1 MNDKRGFLY
10 IANKTK
16 FIHEALISVKSLMK
30 HNDEKVCL
38 ICTQEI
44 FKEDLKKSF
53 DIVLCID
60 EMNNYTYLS
69 KVVGLNFT
77 PFEKTIFLDS
87 DTFITDK
94 ITELFDLLDFVD
106 LATTLEY
113 KLHTT
118 GPHDFK
124 YRNIF
129 PELNSGVIVYKKN
142 PITLKIFKDWLTI
155 CEKYNIINDMP
166 GLREAVLKNFNEVKY
181 SILPQLYNT
190 HGFKSMLILNN
201 KIKIIHERLGY
212 KKGFITPHFLPFDEM
227 EKFAHRINKYSYKRL
242 FIPRVGVITYRW
254 SPENIILYLKKRLG
268 YKRISKSKSY

>member
-1 MNDKRGFLY
+1 
-10 IANKTK
+10 
-16 FIHEALISVKSLMK
+16 
-30 HNDEKVCL
+30 
-38 ICTQEI
+38 
-44 FKEDLKKSF
+44 
-53 DIVLCID
+53 
-60 EMNNYTYLS
+60 MNNYTYLS

-166 GLREAVLKNFNEVKY
+166 GFKRGSVKE
-181 SILPQLYNT
+181 
-190 HGFKSMLILNN
+190 F
-201 KIKIIHERLGY
+201 
-212 KKGFITPHFLPFDEM
+212 
-227 EKFAHRINKYSYKRL
+227 
-242 FIPRVGVITYRW
+242 
-254 SPENIILYLKKRLG
+254 
-268 YKRISKSKSY
+268 